1 MEYYAKSQNPQ
12 GHQETVKEHLQKV
25 AALAREYGE
34 VLGLE
39 EPAELEGQIR
49 DFGKYTESFQD
60 VLNGTRTGID
70 HAISGACFLE
80 CCYRGKLGSRPVIE
94 AVNGHHDGLVAY
106 DMIKAELHA
115 IADERRQAHGN
126 AGKTS
131 SIENA
136 AQLKEANEA
145 FRKDF
150 PDFRL
155 PKLPAPP
162 AAELESML
170 YTRLLFS
177 CLVDADYTASAM
189 NDDNAYL
196 AHAEDS
202 CFDPLILLEKL
213 YAYCRDIR
221 QASTADKTLNRYRDQ
236 VFKQCGNTGDAPE
249 GLYTLTAPTG
259 TGKTLALLHFA
270 LRHCLKHGK
279 KQIIIV
285 LPFLTLAEQNADT
298 YSKIIPN
305 VLVDHSQ
312 GDLPEEARE
321 LAARWSAP
329 VIITTSVRFFEALFS
344 DRPTVCRKLHNI
356 AGSIIELV
364 RSLLVRFFGITK
376 YASEFFEPTNNIGV
390 SEELTVK
397 ANSNINTFSYHEG
410 SRKVQIKLS
419 SIHAVKGRTHLAT
432 LVLDTYWYKR
442 NLKSI
447 MPWLRNIAS
456 KSPSER
462 DAKRLK
468 CHYVAITR
476 AKGLICLAAPKSSI
490 SDKDKTNL
498 IKAGWNIT
506 EL

>member
-1 MEYYAKSQNPQ
+1 M
-12 GHQETVKEHLQKV
+12 L
-25 AALAREYGE
+25 
-34 VLGLE
+34 
-39 EPAELEGQIR
+39 IR
-49 DFGKYTESFQD
+49 ILKSFQTCWSTI
-60 VLNGTRTGID
+60 VK
-70 HAISGACFLE
+70 AIYQRKPGNWPPDGAPL
-80 CCYRGKLGSRPVIE
+80 
-94 AVNGHHDGLVAY
+94 
-106 DMIKAELHA
+106 
-115 IADERRQAHGN
+115 
-126 AGKTS
+126 S
-131 SIENA
+131 SS
-136 AQLKEANEA
+136 
-145 FRKDF
+145 
-150 PDFRL
+150 PRL
-155 PKLPAPP
+155 
-162 AAELESML
+162 
-170 YTRLLFS
+170 
-177 CLVDADYTASAM
+177 
-189 NDDNAYL
+189 
-196 AHAEDS
+196 
-202 CFDPLILLEKL
+202 
-213 YAYCRDIR
+213 
-221 QASTADKTLNRYRDQ
+221 
-236 VFKQCGNTGDAPE
+236 
-249 GLYTLTAPTG
+249 
-259 TGKTLALLHFA
+259 
-270 LRHCLKHGK
+270 
-279 KQIIIV
+279 
-285 LPFLTLAEQNADT
+285 
-298 YSKIIPN
+298 
-305 VLVDHSQ
+305 
-312 GDLPEEARE
+312 
-321 LAARWSAP
+321 
-329 VIITTSVRFFEALFS
+329 SVFFEALFS

-376 YASEFFEPTNNIGV
+376 YASEFFELTNNIGV

>member
-1 MEYYAKSQNPQ
+1 M
-12 GHQETVKEHLQKV
+12 
-25 AALAREYGE
+25 
-34 VLGLE
+34 
-39 EPAELEGQIR
+39 
-49 DFGKYTESFQD
+49 
-60 VLNGTRTGID
+60 
-70 HAISGACFLE
+70 
-80 CCYRGKLGSRPVIE
+80 IE
-94 AVNGHHDGLVAY
+94 AVNGHHAGLVAY

-115 IADERRQAHGN
+115 IADDRKQAHGN
-126 AGKTS
+126 AGKTP

-136 AQLKEANEA
+136 AQLKEANAA
-145 FRKDF
+145 FQKDF

-329 VIITTSVRFFEALFS
+329 VIITTSVRFF
-344 DRPTVCRKLHNI
+344 
-356 AGSIIELV
+356 
-364 RSLLVRFFGITK
+364 
-376 YASEFFEPTNNIGV
+376 
-390 SEELTVK
+390 
-397 ANSNINTFSYHEG
+397 
-410 SRKVQIKLS
+410 
-419 SIHAVKGRTHLAT
+419 
-432 LVLDTYWYKR
+432 
-442 NLKSI
+442 
-447 MPWLRNIAS
+447 
-456 KSPSER
+456 
-462 DAKRLK
+462 
-468 CHYVAITR
+468 
-476 AKGLICLAAPKSSI
+476 
-490 SDKDKTNL
+490 
-498 IKAGWNIT
+498 
-506 EL
+506 